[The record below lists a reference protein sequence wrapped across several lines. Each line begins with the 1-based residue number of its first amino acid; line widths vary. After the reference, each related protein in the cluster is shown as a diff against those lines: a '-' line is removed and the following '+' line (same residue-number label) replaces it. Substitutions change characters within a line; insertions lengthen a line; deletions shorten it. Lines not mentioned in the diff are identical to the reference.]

1 MKFYLHC
8 TSDFSSWLSQPA
20 TFLFNDSKHL
30 LLQSKKDWRVFDFRE
45 SRTGKIYA
53 RISFNLKSGVAHSP
67 LRAPFGSVEV
77 YRRMTEIQLKEFLER
92 VESELA
98 NLGIRR
104 MVIRNFPD
112 LYGERLSKT
121 IREVMRSLQFS
132 CHEEISS
139 IIQVNEKA
147 FEKRIKVSERQKLKK
162 ATALFQLD
170 KVGVS
175 DLKQVYSFI
184 ADCRKER
191 NQSLS
196 MTLAELKKT
205 ISVYPDRFYF
215 FKTRKKNEIAAAAI
229 VIQISKG
236 ILYTFYYAHAKK
248 HNKVSPVVFLISGI
262 YEFAQENKFNMIDLG
277 TSMMGGHVNQ
287 SLLHFKKSIGGV
299 SCGKVT
305 YTKQL

>member
-1 MKFYLHC
+1 M
-8 TSDFSSWLSQPA
+8 
-20 TFLFNDSKHL
+20 
-30 LLQSKKDWRVFDFRE
+30 FDLRE
-45 SRTGKIYA
+45 SRTGKIYS

-77 YRRMTEIQLKEFLER
+77 YRKMTEIQLKEFLER
-92 VESELA
+92 VESELQ

-104 MVIRNFPD
+104 IVIRGFPG
-112 LYGERLSKT
+112 LYDERLSQMVG
-121 IREVMRSLQFS
+121 EVMRSLQYS

-139 IIQVNEKA
+139 IIQVNENA
-147 FEKRIKVSERQKLKK
+147 FEKKIKVSERQKLKK
-162 ATALFQLD
+162 AKALFQLD

-175 DLKQVYSFI
+175 DLKQIYSFI

-215 FKTRKKNEIAAAAI
+215 FKTIRKSEIVAAAI

-262 YEFAQENKFNMIDLG
+262 YEFAQENRVNMIDLG
-277 TSMMGGHVNQ
+277 TSMIGGHVNQ
-287 SLLHFKKSIGGV
+287 PLLHFKKSIGGA
-299 SCGKVT
+299 SCSKLT
-305 YTKQL
+305 FTKSL